1 MKIKMRHRW
10 KIKGQ
15 FAGCPLCLTGVRENV
30 PLSLS
35 RCEKVPFTLKT
46 LFFFA
51 QTQVREHQMVEFGTY
66 SDEGKLR
73 PIGEINFHDYF
84 VNWHP
89 TFIIRFSWVEGAAG
103 LGEGG
108 ADGGGQEGGG
118 QSPRADH
125 QAGDH
130 QTHRETPELRN
141 ICRWWHMAEVDS
153 NI

>member
-1 MKIKMRHRW
+1 M
-10 KIKGQ
+10 
-15 FAGCPLCLTGVRENV
+15 
-30 PLSLS
+30 
-35 RCEKVPFTLKT
+35 
-46 LFFFA
+46 
-51 QTQVREHQMVEFGTY
+51 
-66 SDEGKLR
+66 
-73 PIGEINFHDYF
+73 
-84 VNWHP
+84 
-89 TFIIRFSWVEGAAG
+89 EGAAG

-153 NI
+153 NM